1 MADVFF
7 NTRPQLEL
15 CAPQL
20 LRSELIRHRPRIAKQ
35 MRKTVAQVTEVL
47 DLLLHR
53 VTLVYPSLIS
63 DEVWKEAK
71 TLVKSVDPDDED
83 YVALAL
89 HLGFPLWTGDKK
101 LANALKD
108 HPVRVL
114 TTADVRL
121 LHAAR

>member
-53 VTLVYPSLIS
+53 VTLVDPSLIS

-71 TLVKSVDPDDED
+71 TLVKSVDPDD
-83 YVALAL
+83 
-89 HLGFPLWTGDKK
+89 
-101 LANALKD
+101 
-108 HPVRVL
+108 
-114 TTADVRL
+114 
-121 LHAAR
+121 